1 MLVDTSTA
9 LKTSRSQ
16 SPAES
21 SSSSSVSRKSSVD
34 TYGKSSPSPSS
45 RVKRSVKSKIFLINR
60 ELFNH
65 FIEAEYP
72 NILTQVMTF
81 KNASFIGSLLN

>member
-1 MLVDTSTA
+1 MLVDTCSG

-16 SPAES
+16 SPVVS

-34 TYGKSSPSPSS
+34 THGKSSPSRGSREKKSGKS
-45 RVKRSVKSKIFLINR
+45 RVFLINR
-60 ELFNH
+60 DNFNQ

-72 NILTQVMTF
+72 NIMTQVMSF
-81 KNASFIGSLLN
+81 KNAYFLGSLLN